1 MAGPFVVEGAV
12 SGSAADLARRL
23 AREAE
28 AVCRHY
34 LSNGRRQGAYWV
46 VGDVRNTPGRSMFV
60 RLKET
65 AKGPAGKWTDAAS
78 GEHGDLLDAIRE
90 SRGFTEFND
99 VADEAR
105 SFLSMPRAAPAPTR
119 MRASPSKSDAP
130 TGSSDAARR
139 LFAMSLPITCTPA
152 EAYLRRR
159 GITAL
164 HGTGS
169 LRFHPRCYYRP
180 DEHGPT
186 ETWPAMIAA
195 VTDLSG
201 SVTGAHRT
209 WLDPGG
215 FSEATLGKA
224 PIDTPRRAM
233 GDLLGHAVRFGA
245 AGEVLAAGEG
255 VETMLSLR
263 CVLPSMPMVAALSAA
278 HLSAVLLPDTLRRLY
293 IARDDDPAGD
303 GAMMT
308 LIERAQS
315 AGIEA
320 LVLSPALSDFNE
332 DLRLLG
338 VDALRSAIRV
348 QIAAQDGARFMELA
362 A

>member
-1 MAGPFVVEGAV
+1 MAIC
-12 SGSAADLARRL
+12 STSSAKA
-23 AREAE
+23 
-28 AVCRHY
+28 
-34 LSNGRRQGAYWV
+34 
-46 VGDVRNTPGRSMFV
+46 
-60 RLKET
+60 
-65 AKGPAGKWTDAAS
+65 
-78 GEHGDLLDAIRE
+78 
-90 SRGFTEFND
+90 RGFVDFKD
-99 VADEAR
+99 VAEEAR
-105 SFLSMPRAAPAPTR
+105 SFLSLPRAAPEPTSTR
-119 MRASPSKSDAP
+119 SSSSKSDAS
-130 TGSSDAARR
+130 TGSVEAARR
-139 LFAMSLPITCTPA
+139 LFAMSQPIERTLA

-180 DEHGPT
+180 DEHSPT

-233 GDLLGHAVRFGA
+233 GDLLGHAVRFGV

-255 VETMLSLR
+255 IETMLSLR
-263 CVLPSMPMVAALSAA
+263 CALPSMPMVAALSAA
-278 HLSAVLLPDTLRRLY
+278 HLSAILFPGTLRRLY
-293 IARDDDPAGD
+293 IARDNDPAGD
-303 GAMMT
+303 GATAT
-308 LIERAQS
+308 LIDRAQS

-338 VDALRSAIRV
+338 IDALRAAIRV
-348 QIAAQDGARFMELA
+348 QIAAQDVARFMELA